1 MAELMRCKSCGYVID
16 AKKLGDVCPACGVPR
31 KMFEEWKDP
40 VSEKRRRALE
50 LDLHP
55 IVVHFPVA
63 FTASALV
70 VSVFVLAFPEIFRQ
84 TATSVLRAFIG
95 VLPLMVAAGFT
106 SGLYDG
112 RLRFRRVTTP
122 LLKRKMTIA
131 GLFFLFSV
139 AAAVVTFAVGPFVT
153 WVRALDV
160 FLLAN
165 CLLCAA
171 GLGKIGTRL
180 ITAMFPG

>member
-1 MAELMRCKSCGYVID
+1 
-16 AKKLGDVCPACGVPR
+16 
-31 KMFEEWKDP
+31 
-40 VSEKRRRALE
+40 
-50 LDLHP
+50 
-55 IVVHFPVA
+55 
-63 FTASALV
+63 
-70 VSVFVLAFPEIFRQ
+70 
-84 TATSVLRAFIG
+84 
-95 VLPLMVAAGFT
+95 
-106 SGLYDG
+106 
-112 RLRFRRVTTP
+112 
-122 LLKRKMTIA
+122 MTIA

-165 CLLCAA
+165 CLLGAA